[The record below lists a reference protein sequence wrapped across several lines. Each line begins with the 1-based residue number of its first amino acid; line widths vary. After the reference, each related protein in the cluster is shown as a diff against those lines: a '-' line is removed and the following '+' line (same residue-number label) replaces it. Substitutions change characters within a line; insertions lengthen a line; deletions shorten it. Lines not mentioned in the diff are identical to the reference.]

1 MGKMKEYYDELC
13 EDALTMDR
21 GEWILKHGFQLLNHF
36 EETNR
41 DARHHAI
48 MSQMDELARIE
59 ERDNA
64 NQCNNLGHDF
74 DGSLS

>member
-1 MGKMKEYYDELC
+1 MGKMKKYYDELC

-21 GEWILKHGFQLLNHF
+21 GSWILKHGFQLVRHF

-41 DARHHAI
+41 DYRQHCI
-48 MSQMDELARIE
+48 MSQLDELARIE

-64 NQCNNLGHDF
+64 N
-74 DGSLS
+74 

>member
-1 MGKMKEYYDELC
+1 MGKMKKYYDELC

-21 GEWILKHGFQLLNHF
+21 GEWILKHGFQLVRHF

-41 DARHHAI
+41 DYRQPCI
-48 MSQMDELARIE
+48 MSQLDELDRIK

-64 NQCNNLGHDF
+64 N
-74 DGSLS
+74 